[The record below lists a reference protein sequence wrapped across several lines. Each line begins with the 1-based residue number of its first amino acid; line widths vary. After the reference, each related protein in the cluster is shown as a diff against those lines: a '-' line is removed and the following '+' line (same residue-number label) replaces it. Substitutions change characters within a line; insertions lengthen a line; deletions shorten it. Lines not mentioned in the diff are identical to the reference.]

1 MTTPDSGPS
10 APPSSGRSR
19 RRWLIP
25 LLVASLAVNLVI
37 VGAALSGRF
46 WPHHGERGGLH
57 RSADLMPRAFFAEID
72 RQRRDELST
81 IFRTRKLEFR
91 QERRALGAAATAFAD
106 ALEREPY
113 DAQPVQSAIAEHTAK
128 SHRLIDLGAT
138 VAGELTEALAP
149 EERRDLAAAIRQR
162 LEEDRQ
168 RRERRE
174 KRSP

>member
-10 APPSSGRSR
+10 APTTSSHR

-25 LLVASLAVNLVI
+25 LVVASLAVNLVF

-46 WPHHGERGGLH
+46 LPHHGERGGLH
-57 RSADLMPRAFFAEID
+57 RSADLMPRAFFAGLD
-72 RQRRDELST
+72 RQRRDELAT

-91 QERRALGAAATAFAD
+91 EERRALRAAAAAFAD

-113 DAQPVQSAIAEHTAK
+113 DAQPAQSAIAEHTAK
-128 SHRLIDLGAT
+128 SHQLIDLAAT

-149 EERRDLAAAIRQR
+149 EERRALAAAIRQR

-174 KRSP
+174 RRSP